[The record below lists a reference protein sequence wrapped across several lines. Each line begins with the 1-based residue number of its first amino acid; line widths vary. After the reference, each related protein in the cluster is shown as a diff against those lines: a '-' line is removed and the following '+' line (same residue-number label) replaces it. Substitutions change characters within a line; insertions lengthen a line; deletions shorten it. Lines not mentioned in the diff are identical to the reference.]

1 MTTKKPTDEDERT
14 VRMPAKEPSTAKPA
28 SDYDERTVRLG
39 GSTAAGAST
48 KKTDE
53 RTVLVRGKSAD
64 APAGASD
71 DPVAGWLVV
80 VNGPGRGSSVT
91 VGYGQNAI
99 GRDAKQRVALNFGD
113 DQITRENHAVI
124 TYDPRGRKFYV
135 QPGSGKNLTYL
146 GDAPV
151 LAPQELASG
160 AHLMLG
166 KTTLRFIALCG
177 PDFDWDA
184 EAKQ

>member
-1 MTTKKPTDEDERT
+1 MTTKKPTDGDERT
-14 VRMPAKEPSTAKPA
+14 VRMPAQESPTAKPA

-39 GSTAAGAST
+39 GSGGTT
-48 KKTDE
+48 KRTDE
-53 RTVLVRGKSAD
+53 RTVLVRGKGTA
-64 APAGASD
+64 AQAGASD

-80 VNGPGRGSSVT
+80 ISGPGRGSSVT
-91 VGYGQNAI
+91 VGYGQNSV
-99 GRDAKQRVALNFGD
+99 GRDASQRVALNFGD
-113 DQITRENHAVI
+113 DQITRENHATI

-135 QPGSGKNLTYL
+135 QPGAGKNLTYL

-151 LAPQELASG
+151 LAPQELISG
-160 AHLMLG
+160 AHLLLG
-166 KTTLRFIALCG
+166 KTTVRFIALCG